1 MVVLSHGMLSGWRSG
16 IINTCRYPR
25 STHNTVL
32 GFSVSVWCE
41 ECRFWRG
48 VVRFEVDSGSSC
60 RQRRDARGEG
70 GLGKKV
76 RDSVGRGVF
85 FRLVGLDF
93 VLSGQFDV
101 GHEPTITQH

>member
-60 RQRRDARGEG
+60 RQRWDAGGEG
-70 GLGKKV
+70 RLGVKRFGIRWV
-76 RDSVGRGVF
+76 GVF
-85 FRLVGLDF
+85 YF
-93 VLSGQFDV
+93 
-101 GHEPTITQH
+101 